1 MHVLMGEDCL
11 GSKDVKWRISHPHV
25 IKSVKS
31 VKLFDKLCI
40 LAENTSWFAYLCRN
54 H

>member
-11 GSKDVKWRISHPHV
+11 GSKDVKWRISHPLV
-25 IKSVKS
+25 IKS
-31 VKLFDKLCI
+31 VKLFDKFRI
-40 LAENTSWFAYLCRN
+40 LAENTLWFAYLCRN